1 MRFTFGPDPVYLAFH
16 LPAEGGKRVGLYAI
30 VCVNETQYHTAHR
43 EAKKNLMIIYKQKK
57 MKRCYYFLRRL
68 KGLMPFL
75 LLPVAVSAQQITVK
89 GTVTDQVSGHT
100 LIGVSVGL
108 KGSSVG
114 TVTDGN
120 GKYSLA
126 VPNGNGALVFTYIGY
141 SAKEVPIAG
150 HSRVDATLAPD
161 QENLNEVVVVGYGT
175 QKKKDV
181 TGAVTSVD
189 PRRLENLPNS
199 NIAQALEGAVP
210 GLNITQTAAG
220 AEGNSMTML
229 IRGQNSITAHND
241 PLIILDGI
249 PFNGNLSDLNANDVA
264 SIDVLE
270 DASAAAI
277 YGSRGSNGVILIT
290 TKKGSNGKPVI
301 SYDGNYSVQEIA
313 HMPTYLTP
321 EQFYQF
327 KQTRIGSVTLSEQQV
342 YDKKAFPDWVGL
354 ATQKGMRTE
363 HTLSVRGGADKVQYY
378 ISGNYLGVDGIA
390 VNDRFKRAST
400 RVNLTVDITNWL
412 TWGTNTQLAYINR
425 NGLPADFSSA
435 QNGAY
440 AFNPLTTAFDST
452 GAPTIYPWPE
462 NTGFS
467 NPLAPTLADNKDE
480 SYTVFSNNYLLVK
493 IPFVQGL
500 SYRLNTGVEYDS
512 RDQKTYY
519 GRNTKTGK
527 EANGDL
533 SLENDVSRNL
543 TLENILSYNRSFGK
557 HTIDFTG
564 LYSYEYDN
572 DDANLLLSMGFP
584 NDELTYYQANIALS
598 NKPSAIYYKST
609 MVSQMARI
617 NYSYNDKYLLTLTG
631 RRDGYSGFGADKK
644 FGFFPSAAVAWNI
657 GEENFL
663 KDSKVL
669 SNLKLRLSYGSNG
682 NQAITPYETLAK
694 LSSRPYVDGSTTAPG
709 YVPTSLAD
717 PNLGWETTNTANV
730 GVDFAFWKGRVQGSL
745 DAYMA
750 KTHNLLLDR
759 LISPVEGVSSITENI
774 GKTSNRGITLG
785 LNTVNVETNRITWST
800 NLNFS
805 LNRNRIDELYGNG
818 LDDTLNQWFL
828 GHPINVNFGLVY
840 DGVYQEDDDIK
851 NSAQPN
857 AQPGYAKV
865 KDLNHDGMI
874 NGQDRTIV
882 GSKQPA
888 FTWGMGNT
896 FRYRQFSLY
905 VFMHG
910 VVGTSQFNSLLIDDV
925 NSDVAHNTVVKDW
938 WTPDNPTNAYYAN
951 VAGANQY
958 GASILQKNSY
968 LRMEDISLS
977 YDFPS
982 AVLSRLGLSKLR
994 LYVDARNLF
1003 TITQWQG
1010 LDPELSNQAG
1020 IPLERE
1026 YLLGLNIDL

>member
-1 MRFTFGPDPVYLAFH
+1 
-16 LPAEGGKRVGLYAI
+16 
-30 VCVNETQYHTAHR
+30 
-43 EAKKNLMIIYKQKK
+43 

-75 LLPVAVSAQQITVK
+75 LLPVSLSAQQITVK
-89 GTVTDQVSGHT
+89 GTVTDQISGHS
-100 LIGVSVGL
+100 LIGVSVGV
-108 KGSSVG
+108 KGLSLG
-114 TVTDGN
+114 TVTDAN
-120 GKYSLA
+120 GHYSIA
-126 VPNGNGALVFTYIGY
+126 VPGGSDTLVFTYIGY
-141 SAKEVPIAG
+141 STKEIPLASR
-150 HSRVDATLAPD
+150 SRVDATLAPD
-161 QENLNEVVVVGYGT
+161 QENLNEVVVIGYGT

-181 TGAVTSVD
+181 TGAVTRVD

-199 NIAQALEGAVP
+199 NLAQALEGAVP

-220 AEGNSMTML
+220 AEGNTNTIL
-229 IRGQNSITAHND
+229 IRGKNSITAQND

-249 PFNGNLSDLNANDVA
+249 PFNGNLSDINPNDVA

-277 YGSRGSNGVILIT
+277 YGSRGSNGVILVT
-290 TKKGSNGKPVI
+290 TKKGGEGKPVI
-301 SYDGNYSVQEIA
+301 TYDGSYSVQEIA

-327 KQTRIGSVTLSEQQV
+327 KLTRVPSSMTLSEQHV
-342 YDKKAFPDWVGL
+342 YDSRAFPDWVGL
-354 ATQKGMRTE
+354 ATQKGRRTQ
-363 HTLSVRGGADKVQYY
+363 HNLSVRGGSEKVQYY

-390 VNDRFKRAST
+390 ENDRFKRVST
-400 RVNLTVDITNWL
+400 RVNLTVNVTNWL

-462 NTGFS
+462 NTGFA
-467 NPLAPTLADNKDE
+467 NPLSPALADNKDE
-480 SYTVFSNNYLLVK
+480 SYTVFSNNYILVK

-512 RDQKTYY
+512 RNQKTYY
-519 GRNTKTGK
+519 GRGTKIGK
-527 EANGDL
+527 EANGNL
-533 SLENDVSRNL
+533 SLEDDLTRNL
-543 TLENILSYNRSFGK
+543 TVENIVSYNRSFGK

-572 DDANLLLSMGFP
+572 DEANLLHSTGFP
-584 NDELTYYQANIALS
+584 NDVLTYYQANIALS
-598 NKPSAIYYKST
+598 NTPSAIYSKST

-657 GEENFL
+657 GDEDFL
-663 KDSKVL
+663 KNSRVL

-682 NQAITPYETLAK
+682 NQAIRPYQTLAK
-694 LSSRPYVDGSTTAPG
+694 LASRPYVDGSTTAPG

-730 GVDFAFWKGRVQGSL
+730 GVDFALWKGRVQGSV
-745 DAYMA
+745 DAYVS
-750 KTHNLLLDR
+750 KTHDLLLNR

-774 GKTSNRGITLG
+774 GKTSNHGITIG
-785 LNTVNVETNRITWST
+785 LNTINVETDRITWST

-805 LNRNRIDELYGNG
+805 LNRNQIDELYGNG

-828 GHPINVNFGLVY
+828 GHPIDVNFGLVY
-840 DGVYQEDDDIK
+840 DGVYQQDDDIK
-851 NSAQPN
+851 NSAQPS
-857 AQPGYAKV
+857 AQPGFAKI
-865 KDLNHDGMI
+865 KDLNGDGMI

-882 GSKQPA
+882 GSQQPS
-888 FTWGMGNT
+888 FIWGMSNT

-910 VVGTSQFNSLLIDDV
+910 VVGTSRFNSLLSDDV

-951 VAGANQY
+951 VVGANQY
-958 GASILQKNSY
+958 GVSILQKNSY
-968 LRMEDISLS
+968 FRMEDISLS
-977 YDFPS
+977 YDFSS
-982 AVLSRLGLSKLR
+982 AVVSRIGLSKLR

-1020 IPLERE
+1020 IPLQRE

>member
-1 MRFTFGPDPVYLAFH
+1 
-16 LPAEGGKRVGLYAI
+16 
-30 VCVNETQYHTAHR
+30 
-43 EAKKNLMIIYKQKK
+43 
-57 MKRCYYFLRRL
+57 MKRCHYFLRRL

-75 LLPVAVSAQQITVK
+75 LLPLAVSAQQHTVK
-89 GTVTDQVSGHT
+89 GTVTDQLSGKP
-100 LIGVSVGL
+100 LIGVSIGL

-120 GKYSLA
+120 GNYTVILPSQ
-126 VPNGNGALVFTYIGY
+126 NGVLVFTYIGY
-141 SAKEVPIAG
+141 GAKEIPVT
-150 HSRVDATLAPD
+150 SRSRLDAALIPD

-181 TGAVTSVD
+181 TGAVTRVD

-199 NIAQALEGAVP
+199 NLAQALEGAVP
-210 GLNITQTAAG
+210 GLNITQTGAG
-220 AEGNSMTML
+220 AEGNTNTIL
-229 IRGQNSITAHND
+229 IRGKNSITAQND
-241 PLIILDGI
+241 PLIILDGV
-249 PFNGNLSDLNANDVA
+249 PFNGNLSDINPNDVA

-277 YGSRGSNGVILIT
+277 YGSRGSNGVILVT
-290 TKKGSNGKPVI
+290 TKKGGEGKPVI

-327 KQTRIGSVTLSEQQV
+327 KLTRVPNSITLSEQHV
-342 YDKKAFPDWVGL
+342 YDSRAFPDWVGL
-354 ATQKGMRTE
+354 ATQKGMRTQ
-363 HTLSVRGGADKVQYY
+363 HNLSVRGGSEKVQYY

-390 VNDRFKRAST
+390 VNDRFKRVSM
-400 RVNLTVDITNWL
+400 RVNLTVDVTNWL

-462 NTGFS
+462 NTGFA
-467 NPLAPTLADNKDE
+467 NPLAPALADNKDE

-493 IPFVQGL
+493 IPFVPGL

-512 RDQKTYY
+512 RNQKTYY
-519 GRNTKTGK
+519 GRNTKIGK
-527 EANGDL
+527 EANGNL
-533 SLENDVSRNL
+533 SLEDDLTRNL
-543 TLENILSYNRSFGK
+543 TVENIVSYNRSFGK

-572 DDANLLLSMGFP
+572 DEANLLHSTGFP
-584 NDELTYYQANIALS
+584 NDVLTYYQANIALS
-598 NKPSAIYYKST
+598 NTPSAIYSKST

-644 FGFFPSAAVAWNI
+644 FGFFPSAAIAWNI
-657 GEENFL
+657 GEEDFL
-663 KDSKVL
+663 KNSRVL

-682 NQAITPYETLAK
+682 NQAITPYKTLAK
-694 LSSRPYVDGSTTAPG
+694 LSSRPYVDESATAPG

-730 GVDFAFWKGRVQGSL
+730 GVDFGLWKGRVQGSV
-745 DAYMA
+745 DAYVS
-750 KTHNLLLDR
+750 KTHNLLLNR

-774 GKTSNRGITLG
+774 GKTSNRGVTIG
-785 LNTVNVETNRITWST
+785 LNTINVETDRITWST

-828 GHPINVNFGLVY
+828 GHPIDVNFGLVY
-840 DGVYQEDDDIK
+840 DGVYQQGDDIK

-857 AQPGYAKV
+857 AQPGYAKI
-865 KDLNHDGMI
+865 KDRNHDGLI

-882 GSKQPA
+882 GSQQPS
-888 FTWGMGNT
+888 FIWGMGNT
-896 FRYRQFSLY
+896 FRYQRFSLY

-910 VVGTSQFNSLLIDDV
+910 VVGTSRFNSLLSDDV

-938 WTPDNPTNAYYAN
+938 WTPTNPTNAYYAN
-951 VAGANQY
+951 VVGANQY
-958 GASILQKNSY
+958 DVSILQKNSY

-977 YDFPS
+977 YDFSS
-982 AVLSRLGLSKLR
+982 AILSRLGLSKLR
-994 LYVDARNLF
+994 LYVDARNVF
-1003 TITQWQG
+1003 TITRWQG

-1020 IPLERE
+1020 IPLQRE